1 MRKQDSIE
9 KLYEDFHKETLK
21 ELEAKHG
28 KKWIEENKEKLEKGF
43 KIFEASNFL

>member
-1 MRKQDSIE
+1 MSKQDSIE

-21 ELEAKHG
+21 KLEAKHG

-43 KIFEASNFL
+43 EIFEDSGLL